1 MSSELAELLGVLGRE
16 RGIPMTVLQEAL
28 ESALATAYKKHFGV
42 QPEKLV
48 VHIRMEFERSNIRY
62 YLRRTVQEEPESPH
76 TGISLEEAQRLQ
88 PGAKLGDVI
97 ETRIGMDEFGRIAA
111 AAAKQAIVQKLREV
125 ERDALYNEWKQKEG
139 EVVVGVISRYE
150 QATTAGRAKDAASA
164 RRADRS
170 EPRNAIVELGE
181 LEALMP
187 PEEQE
192 RQYRIRER
200 LKVYVKSVERDRAGR
215 GLYVVVSR
223 TQPGL
228 IRRLFENEVP
238 EIREGLAVI
247 KAVAR
252 DAGSR
257 TKVAVAAL
265 EPGIDPVGSCV
276 GKAGTRVQAVV
287 RELYDEKVDI
297 VRWSAE
303 LDQFVAEALSPAKVK
318 SVDVVTGHDGIPT
331 ARVIVDDSQLSLAIG
346 RGGQNVRLAAKLTG
360 CRIDIRSESQAAAT
374 QADAESDPTPSAP

>member
-48 VHIRMEFERSNIRY
+48 VHIRMEFDRSNIRY
-62 YLRRTVQEEPESPH
+62 YLQRVVQEEPESPH
-76 TGISLEEAQRLQ
+76 TGLLPDEAALIQ
-88 PGAKLGDVI
+88 PGAKLGDTI

-139 EVVVGVISRYE
+139 EVVTGVIARYE
-150 QATTAGRAKDAASA
+150 QASGAARSRETAAT
-164 RRADRS
+164 RRPERS
-170 EPRNAIVELGE
+170 EPRNVVVELGD

-257 TKVAVAAL
+257 TKVAVAAQ

-303 LDQFVAEALSPAKVK
+303 PEQFVAEALSPAKVK
-318 SVDVVTGHDGIPT
+318 SVEVVTGYDGIPT

-360 CRIDIRSESQAAAT
+360 CRIDIRSESQVAAA
-374 QADAESDPTPSAP
+374 QAEADADSSPSAT